1 MIARRDRRPYIYSI
15 IICRPYNEPSKELLE
30 YLCKLQTKTLLFV
43 SPVFDIE
50 KHYDSNLLKDSRN
63 LQICVL
69 KPEDQEYIMEKYNDL
84 IYLATGTN
92 FSRKEHIEYTKQ
104 KHHQAFKRDY
114 WDKTKDAPFFYM
126 LNGGKIGGYSGHTFK
141 RDYWDK
147 TKDAPFFYIINGRE
161 IGGYSGQRVGRDDY
175 FVKRILEYL
184 LDKFNSDKFNKE
196 QLAVEQADT
205 KHKVLIVKASAGTG
219 KTTVMINRIIY
230 LLFEYNL
237 ELKDICMLT
246 FTNEAAKQM
255 RERLQS
261 AILKRYG
268 ESPSLIDMLEALPS
282 MNISTIDSFFNDLLK
297 QNGFQLGYSQG
308 SKIRGYAM
316 ERKEIV
322 LESINEIVKEEY
334 AEQNLPIELLYLE
347 KLVLN
352 LWNEMDAKGFFYP
365 VEHLR
370 FTDDTEEYD
379 SKVRMINHFLPKVL
393 KRAQEKYKELTVRNN
408 ALGLS
413 DIKGELIKMKDKL
426 SEKAPWKFIFVDEF
440 QDTDDSQI
448 QTLVEI
454 AKSSKCR
461 QLFVVGDEKQSIYR
475 FRGATDAAF
484 TELERLVDDPL
495 EFKLNR
501 NYRTAVPVQEK
512 LNQIFSRPAER
523 GLLGSDK
530 DINTVSMKKGNGLVE
545 VIPCACNADNYD
557 NVRPLLLDKLRRVV
571 KADKNQSICILTR
584 TNRQVQQ
591 VMDWCREEHIIC
603 YAKTTGTFYTSRPV
617 MDLYFVLGALLYP
630 ENQVWSFD
638 AEKTA
643 YADSGC
649 EQYKERI
656 GYEPVFNLLKAMAD
670 KAKPWEKIKHHYWRE
685 HYKLNLEK
693 LFKILYE
700 RFAGDYASLS
710 VIFSFLQNKILSKAS
725 DEDELYPETPQ
736 NSIEVMTVHKAKGL
750 EWDVVL
756 LPFTKDP
763 PFKKPAEIYKD
774 IYRYTFKKDGEDLI
788 VGWMYKEK
796 DTQDT
801 SGTVWQNSNY
811 KNGYSAERLEQVKEH
826 TRLLYVALTR
836 CIKKLYCFTSL
847 IDDDDPSCRTWSHWI
862 DIR

>member
-1 MIARRDRRPYIYSI
+1 MIVREEPIIYSMI
-15 IICRPYNEPSKELLE
+15 MYCPYNEPYREELE
-30 YLCKLQTKTLLFV
+30 KYCKSQTKIFLLV
-43 SPVFDIE
+43 SSAFDPS
-50 KHYDSNLLKDSRN
+50 KYYDSNLLKESQN

-69 KPEDQEYIMEKYNDL
+69 NHEDLTDIEQKYPEITKY
-84 IYLATGTN
+84 
-92 FSRKEHIEYTKQ
+92 F
-104 KHHQAFKRDY
+104 
-114 WDKTKDAPFFYM
+114 WDEVNEVPYF
-126 LNGGKIGGYSGHTFK
+126 
-141 RDYWDK
+141 W
-147 TKDAPFFYIINGRE
+147 IING
-161 IGGYSGQRVGRDDY
+161 
-175 FVKRILEYL
+175 KRIESPSRVLKSVDHDFFMYL
-184 LDKFNSDKFNKE
+184 LDKFNPDKFNKE
-196 QLAVEQADT
+196 QFMVEQADT

-230 LLFEYNL
+230 LLLTEAPLN
-237 ELKDICMLT
+237 DICMLT

-261 AILKRYG
+261 AILKVFG
-268 ESPSLIDMLEALPS
+268 GSSFLVDLLEALPS

-297 QNGFQLGYSQG
+297 KNGFQLGYNQG
-308 SKIRGYAM
+308 SKIRSYAM

-322 LESINEIVKEEY
+322 LEAINEIVKEEY
-334 AEQNLPIELLYLE
+334 AGVYLPIELLYLE

-352 LWNEMDAKGFFYP
+352 LWDEMDAKGFFYP

-370 FTDDTEEYD
+370 FTRGQEGNEIRLHFPRMYPRLIGSQEED
-379 SKVRMINHFLPKVL
+379 QPKVELLNHFLPKVL
-393 KRAQEKYKELTVRNN
+393 KRAREKYNELTKRNN

-413 DIKGELIKMKDKL
+413 DIKGELIKMQDKL
-426 SEKAPWKFIFVDEF
+426 AEIAPWRYIFVDEF

-448 QTLVEI
+448 QTLVRL
-454 AKSSKCR
+454 ARSSKCC

-501 NYRTAVPVQEK
+501 NYRTVVSVQEK
-512 LNQIFSRPAER
+512 LNQIFSGPAEL

-530 DINTVSMKKGNGLVE
+530 DIHTASMRKGSGLVKR
-545 VIPCACNADNYD
+545 IPCACNADNYD
-557 NVRPLLLDKLRRVV
+557 NVRPKLLEQLRRVV
-571 KADKNQSICILTR
+571 KTDKNQSICILTR
-584 TNRQVQQ
+584 TNWQVQK
-591 VMDWCREEHIIC
+591 VMDWCRQEHIIC

-630 ENQVWSFD
+630 ENQVWAFD

-643 YADSGC
+643 YAESGC
-649 EQYKERI
+649 GKFKERV
-656 GYEPVFNLLKAMAD
+656 GYEPVFNLLKSMVD
-670 KAKPWEKIKHHYWRE
+670 KAKPWEKIKHPYWRE
-685 HYKLNLEK
+685 HYKLNLGK

-700 RFAGDYASLS
+700 QFAGDYASLS

-750 EWDVVL
+750 EWDVVF
-756 LPFTKDP
+756 LPFTKDLP
-763 PFKKPAEIYKD
+763 YKKPAEIYKD

-801 SGTVWQNSNY
+801 YGMVWQNSNY
-811 KNGYSAERLEQVKEH
+811 KNGCSTEWLEQVKEH

-836 CIKKLYCFTSL
+836 CRKELYCFTSL
-847 IDDDDPSCRTWSHWI
+847 IDDDEPSCQTWSHWL

>member
-1 MIARRDRRPYIYSI
+1 MRARRDRRPFIYSI
-15 IICRPYNEPSKELLE
+15 IICRPYNEPSRELLE

-69 KPEDQEYIMEKYNDL
+69 KPEDQEYIKEKYNDL
-84 IYLATGTN
+84 IYLATWTN

-114 WDKTKDAPFFYM
+114 WDKTKDAPFFY
-126 LNGGKIGGYSGHTFK
+126 
-141 RDYWDK
+141 
-147 TKDAPFFYIINGRE
+147 IINGRK

-268 ESPSLIDMLEALPS
+268 ESSSLIDMLEALPS
-282 MNISTIDSFFNDLLK
+282 MNITTIDSFFNDLLK

-334 AEQNLPIELLYLE
+334 AEQYYQIELLYLE

-365 VEHLR
+365 IEHLR
-370 FTDDTEEYD
+370 FTCDTAEYP
-379 SKVRMINHFLPKVL
+379 SKVQLINHVLPKVL
-393 KRAQEKYKELTVRNN
+393 KRAREKYKELTVRNN

-448 QTLVEI
+448 QTLVEL

-484 TELERLVDDPL
+484 TQLERLVDDPL

-512 LNQIFSRPAER
+512 LNQIFSRPAEL

-530 DINTVSMKKGNGLVE
+530 DINMVSMKKGNGLVE
-545 VIPCACNADNYD
+545 VIPCECNANNYG
-557 NVRPLLLDKLRRVV
+557 NVRSLLLDKLREVV

-584 TNRQVQQ
+584 TNWQVQQ
-591 VMDWCREEHIIC
+591 VMDWCRADHIIC

-670 KAKPWEKIKHHYWRE
+670 KAKPWKKIKHHYWRE

-763 PFKKPAEIYKD
+763 PFKKPAEIQKD

-796 DTQDT
+796 DTKDTKNT

-811 KNGYSAERLEQVKEH
+811 ENGYSAECREQVKEH

-836 CIKKLYCFTSL
+836 CRKKLYCFTSQ
-847 IDDDDPSCRTWSHWI
+847 IDDDDPSCWTWSHWL